1 MIGLIAQKLSDTQF
15 LISILAAIAV
25 AATVLS
31 LAMPLLTGDN
41 LDKRMKTVAF
51 ERDKIRARERDRLA
65 NGQQQK
71 RALRQTPKAF
81 MLQIVDSFKLRDWLS
96 TDNARAELARAGYR
110 GQQAEIAFLV
120 FRLVMPI
127 GLFLFALVYVFL
139 INDFGQPLLNRIG
152 IAVGA
157 AYLGIKAPEIF
168 LSNQTSKRQLSMRQA
183 FPDSL
188 DLMLICVEAGMS
200 IEHAFRKVSQEIGT
214 QSVALAEELALT
226 TAELSYLPERRQ
238 AYENF
243 AKRTGLESVKAM
255 TTALVQAERYGTP
268 LGMALRTLAQESRE
282 QRMNVAETKAA
293 ALPPK
298 LTVPMILFFLPV
310 LFAVIMVPALVGVFK
325 WK

>member
-1 MIGLIAQKLSDTQF
+1 MIGLIAQKLSDPQF
-15 LISILAAIAV
+15 LIAILAAIAV
-25 AATVLS
+25 AATILS
-31 LAMPLLTGDN
+31 LAMPVMTGDN
-41 LDKRMKTVAF
+41 LDKRMKTVAL
-51 ERDKIRARERDRLA
+51 ERDRIRTRERDRMVTS
-65 NGQQQK
+65 QQK
-71 RALRQTPKAF
+71 HSLRQTPKAY
-81 MLQIVDSFKLRDWLS
+81 MLQIVDRFKLRDWLS
-96 TDNARAELARAGYR
+96 TETARAELARAGYR
-110 GQQAEIAFLV
+110 GPQAEITFLV

-127 GLFLFALVYVFL
+127 GLFLLALIYVFL
-139 INDFGQPLLNRIG
+139 INDFGQTLMMRIG

-183 FPDSL
+183 FPDAL

-214 QSVALAEELALT
+214 QSIALAEELALT

-243 AKRTGLESVKAM
+243 SRRTGLESVKSV
-255 TTALVQAERYGTP
+255 TTALIQAERYGTP
-268 LGMALRTLAQESRE
+268 LGTALRTLAQESRD
-282 QRMNVAETKAA
+282 QRMNAAETKAA

-310 LFAVIMVPALVGVFK
+310 IFGVILTPALVGVFH

>member
-1 MIGLIAQKLSDTQF
+1 MIGLIAQKLSDPQF
-15 LISILAAIAV
+15 LVAILAAVAV
-25 AATVLS
+25 AATVLT
-31 LAMPLLTGDN
+31 LAMPVLTGDN
-41 LDKRMKTVAF
+41 LDKRMKTVAV
-51 ERDKIRARERDRLA
+51 ERDRIRSRERDRMA
-65 NGQQQK
+65 TSQQK
-71 RALRQTPKAF
+71 QSLRQTPKAF
-81 MLQIVDSFKLRDWLS
+81 MLQIVDRFKLRDWLS
-96 TDNARAELARAGYR
+96 TENARAELARAGYR
-110 GQQAEIAFLV
+110 GAQAEIAFLV

-127 GLFLFALVYVFL
+127 GLFLFALIYVFL
-139 INDFGQPLLNRIG
+139 IDNFGQTLTMRIG

-168 LSNQTSKRQLSMRQA
+168 LSSQTSKRQLSMRQA
-183 FPDSL
+183 FPDAL

-214 QSVALAEELALT
+214 QSIPLAEELALT

-243 AKRTGLESVKAM
+243 SKRTGLESVKSV

-268 LGMALRTLAQESRE
+268 LGTALRTLAQESRD
-282 QRMNVAETKAA
+282 QRMNLAETKAA

-310 LFAVIMVPALVGVFK
+310 LFAVIMVPALVGVFN